1 MTKKIFTLTA
11 ILLTFAAQVFAQA
24 PAAEDV
30 FLPKIEKGPVG
41 MIVYSVLG
49 LIVLAAA
56 FKMIDIITP
65 GNLAKQ
71 IAEEKNLALAVVIA
85 GAMLGISIII
95 ASAII

>member
-1 MTKKIFTLTA
+1 MTLLLFGIADLYAQTTA
-11 ILLTFAAQVFAQA
+11 HDEGLF
-24 PAAEDV
+24 
-30 FLPKIEKGPVG
+30 PKIEKGPVG
-41 MIVYSVLG
+41 MIVYSLLG
-49 LIVLAAA
+49 LIVLAVA
-56 FKMIDIITP
+56 FKMIDWLTP

>member
-1 MTKKIFTLTA
+1 MVKKIFVLSAFLLFGISNLYAQTTA
-11 ILLTFAAQVFAQA
+11 H
-24 PAAEDV
+24 DDG

-41 MIVYSVLG
+41 MIVYSLLG
-49 LIVLAAA
+49 LIVLAIA
-56 FKMIDIITP
+56 FKMIDFLTP

-85 GAMLGISIII
+85 GTMLGISIII